1 MARPSL
7 RPDEIESFRERL
19 CDAAM
24 QTFAEQ
30 GYDAVTLRALAE
42 KLGCSHATPYRYFA
56 DKREI
61 FAAVCALGFDRFADA
76 LERAARGVDDPEERL
91 RALGRAYFRFA
102 TTRAARVPDH
112 VRAARVRRRAAPRSY
127 KVKEIRSWQAILQ
140 AVELA
145 VQAGVL
151 AGDPDTRRAPDVG
164 RATRAGVAPPG
175 GQARRSAKSAKS
187 LLEPLL
193 DTAVR
198 RHAGRPEPP
207 RKGESDERSRR
218 DLAAI
223 TRTCKGAF
231 APYLHEDETTPL
243 EVSGRDPA
251 RAPRHARTAT
261 ARTRSSRRAR
271 AWRTTGSTATG

>member
-24 QTFAEQ
+24 ETFAEQ
-30 GYDAVTLRALAE
+30 GDEAVTLRGLAE

-56 DKREI
+56 DKQEI

-76 LERAARGVDDPEERL
+76 LERAARGIDDPEQRL

-102 TTRAARVPDH
+102 TTQPHAYRIMFELRESGSEEH
-112 VRAARVRRRAAPRSY
+112 PRY
-127 KVKEIRSWQAILQ
+127 KVKEIRSWQALLQ

-151 AGDPDTRRAPDVG
+151 AGDPQVVAHQLW
-164 RATRAGVAPPG
+164 AGLHGLVSLHLAG
-175 GQARRSAKSAKS
+175 KLSLGSSAKS

-193 DTAVR
+193 DTLFEGSRPRAAQR
-198 RHAGRPEPP
+198 R
-207 RKGESDERSRR
+207 K
-218 DLAAI
+218 
-223 TRTCKGAF
+223 
-231 APYLHEDETTPL
+231 
-243 EVSGRDPA
+243 
-251 RAPRHARTAT
+251 
-261 ARTRSSRRAR
+261 
-271 AWRTTGSTATG
+271 